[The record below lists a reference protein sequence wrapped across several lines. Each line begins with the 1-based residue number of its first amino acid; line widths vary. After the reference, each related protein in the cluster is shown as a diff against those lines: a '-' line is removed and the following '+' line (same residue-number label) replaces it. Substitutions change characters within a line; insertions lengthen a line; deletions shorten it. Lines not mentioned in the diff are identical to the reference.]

1 MNLREALRIQG
12 PSLALQ
18 RAAADEI
25 ARLDGLLKDL
35 AATHYQAQAE
45 LAQWHSVFGHLGKT
59 ADEAGNAIY
68 NEGRSVDPQ

>member
-1 MNLREALRIQG
+1 MNLREALRIQS

-25 ARLDGLLKDL
+25 ARLDGLIKDL
-35 AATHYQAQAE
+35 TATHYTTQAE
-45 LAQWHSVFGHLGKT
+45 LAQWLSVFGHLGKT

-68 NEGRSVDPQ
+68 NNRESVDPQ